1 MKKSLFF
8 LCGILCLLPAAC
20 RPVPDGA
27 VLSPEAEEVSAYA
40 PEEDSMTLPSRFSTS
55 FSTKL

>member
-27 VLSPEAEEVSAYA
+27 VLSPEAEEVFAYA
-40 PEEDSMTLPSRFSTS
+40 PDEDSMNA
-55 FSTKL
+55 